1 MQLCVNMLIEWTSAE
16 SDPHVDRVLWL
27 DPDGQHVVTIDIFE
41 PAALPVLWERRAVLE
56 AMAAHEARVLTVD
69 PYATWQRPEQDI
81 PDRHRLLRDSAWQ
94 SIAPL
99 VKDLGSTIFFPQERG
114 RLVAEAAERAR
125 CTKKTIYKRLRCYWQ
140 GGQTKNALL
149 PRFDRCGGKGK
160 ERIKQEGPWDSAKRG
175 RPGVLVRAGRECPGI
190 NVTLD
195 IRDRL
200 QRGWRLFYEN
210 RQGMTLP
217 QAYQRTLEK
226 FFNVGFRWE
235 GDVRVP
241 VLPPADEL
249 PTFNQFRYWY
259 EKDRDPQRALTAR
272 EGQRG
277 FDSRYRPILGDSRQ
291 MAFGPGSLYQI
302 DATPTDIHLVSSL
315 DRSRI
320 IGRPTLYLVID
331 VFSSLIAGL
340 SISLEAAGWL
350 AAMLA
355 LENATADKVAF
366 CEQYGIS
373 IAANEWPSHHL
384 PEAILADRGELEGY
398 NADNLVNALGIRVHN
413 TPPYRGDLK
422 GIVER
427 HFRTSNDELIGD
439 LPGRIRQFR
448 GRGDP
453 DYRLEACLTLSEFT
467 KLFIYH
473 VLDYN
478 AYHRLTGYP
487 LDAQMIADHVEPY
500 PLDLWHW
507 GLQNRV
513 GHLRTV
519 APDIVRLNLLPQ
531 GTASV
536 TRRGILFRG
545 LYYTCRLASDEQWF
559 VQAKERGRWQIP
571 VAYDPR
577 KTDVLY
583 LRLEGGQCLERCELL
598 PREGAFY
605 SRDWHEALDYLG
617 KRRVDE
623 ELAKTQEQ
631 QAQARRHAHQAQII
645 DEAMEKTRAAV
656 AGMSKRSRLQGI
668 RENRQV
674 EREQE
679 RQTGAWDLGEA
690 DRPDGYPSEERDAP
704 DEDQAYVSFPQDLDY
719 LRKVRK
725 ERLNDER

>member
-1 MQLCVNMLIEWTSAE
+1 MQLCVNMLIEWISAE
-16 SDPHVDRVLWL
+16 SDPHVERVLWL
-27 DPDGQHVVTIDIFE
+27 DPGGQQVVMIDIFDSN
-41 PAALPVLWERRAVLE
+41 ALPVLWERSAVL
-56 AMAAHEARVLTVD
+56 AAVAAHEARILTAD
-69 PYATWQRPEQDI
+69 PYAAWQQPEEDI
-81 PDRHRLLRDSAWQ
+81 PDQHRLLRDKAWQ
-94 SIAPL
+94 AIAPL
-99 VKDLGSTIFFPQERG
+99 VEDLGEPVFFPQKRG
-114 RLVAEAAERAR
+114 RLVAEAAERAQ
-125 CTKKTIYKRLRCYWQ
+125 CTKKTIYKWLRRYWQ

-149 PRFDRCGGKGK
+149 PRFDHCGGRGK
-160 ERIKQEGPWDSAKRG
+160 ERIKQEGPWDSVKRG
-175 RPGVLVRAGRECPGI
+175 QPGVLVRAGRERPGI

-210 RQGMTLP
+210 RQEMTLT

-235 GDVRVP
+235 GDVRIP

-259 EKDRDPQRALTAR
+259 EKDRDPQRTLMAR
-272 EGQRG
+272 QGQRG
-277 FDSRYRPILGDSRQ
+277 FDSRYRPTLGDSRQ

-340 SISLEAAGWL
+340 SISVEAASWL

-355 LENATADKVAF
+355 LENATTDKVAF

-384 PEAILADRGELEGY
+384 PAAILADRGELESY
-398 NADNLVNALGIRVHN
+398 NADNLVNALGIRLHN

-422 GIVER
+422 GLVER
-427 HFRTSNDELIGD
+427 HFRTANDELIGE
-439 LPGRIRQFR
+439 LPGRIRQIH
-448 GRGDP
+448 GCGDP
-453 DYRLEACLTLSEFT
+453 DYRLDACLTLSEFT

-487 LDAQMIADHVEPY
+487 LDAEMIADHVEPY

-513 GHLRTV
+513 GHLRSV
-519 APDIVRLNLLPQ
+519 AADIVRLNLLPQ
-531 GTASV
+531 GSASV
-536 TRRGILFRG
+536 TRRGILFQE
-545 LYYTCRLASDEQWF
+545 LYYTCKLASDEQWF
-559 VQAKERGRWQIP
+559 VRARERGRWQIP

-583 LRLEGGQCLERCELL
+583 LRLDGGRCLERCELL
-598 PREGAFY
+598 PREGAFHG
-605 SRDWHEALDYLG
+605 RDWHETLDYLT
-617 KRRVDE
+617 RRKVNE

-631 QAQARRHAHQAQII
+631 QAQARRHAHQSQII

-656 AGMSKRSRLQGI
+656 AGMGKWTRLQGI
-668 RENRQV
+668 QENRQA
-674 EREQE
+674 EREME
-679 RQTGAWDLGEA
+679 RQAGAWDLGQD
-690 DRPDGYPSEERDAP
+690 DRPDGQLPEEREAL
-704 DEDQAYVSFPQDLDY
+704 DEDQEYVSFPQDLDY
-719 LRKVRK
+719 LRKLRE